1 MTHLATLTKG
11 NVVIY
16 DRGYFSYG
24 MLHAHVEQDLR
35 AIFRMN
41 TFTYAPIR
49 EFLASTELDRVVI
62 IEPKT
67 EKLRAKIRKA
77 NPGITIRPL
86 ALRLIKYEIDAQV
99 YCVGTTLIDERYP
112 SAIFQEIYHAR
123 WGIEELYKISKQF
136 IAIEEFHAKSLRG
149 VRQEVYAHMAMITL
163 NRIFTNHTDDTH
175 RTGKWSPENS
185 AKVVTNFKNSLAA
198 VARNLESLMLDRA
211 HALHGTMLAVLESVT
226 RRHQKVRLNRS
237 YARRSM
243 KPQQKWQAPKS
254 KTGAAKVAA

>member
-11 NVVIY
+11 DVVIY

-112 SAIFQEIYHAR
+112 SAIFHSGSESKKYTVDIYLTSL
-123 WGIEELYKISKQF
+123 IF
-136 IAIEEFHAKSLRG
+136 IC
-149 VRQEVYAHMAMITL
+149 
-163 NRIFTNHTDDTH
+163 
-175 RTGKWSPENS
+175 
-185 AKVVTNFKNSLAA
+185 
-198 VARNLESLMLDRA
+198 
-211 HALHGTMLAVLESVT
+211 
-226 RRHQKVRLNRS
+226 
-237 YARRSM
+237 
-243 KPQQKWQAPKS
+243 
-254 KTGAAKVAA
+254 